1 MVGAECG
8 DWLTKHGVGF
18 AENIE
23 SLRQKTS
30 TFEVCSKLIQ
40 LLNNKSFRK
49 CIFYCV
55 LLSTDIPLMSL
66 QSSITEK
73 NIIQ

>member
-18 AENIE
+18 AENTE

-30 TFEVCSKLIQ
+30 KFEVCSKLIQ
-40 LLNNKSFRK
+40 LLNNKSFKK

-66 QSSITEK
+66 QSPMTEK
-73 NIIQ
+73 NIIR

>member
-8 DWLTKHGVGF
+8 DWLTKHGVAF
-18 AENIE
+18 ADNLE

-30 TFEVCSKLIQ
+30 KFDVCPKLIQ

-73 NIIQ
+73 NIIR